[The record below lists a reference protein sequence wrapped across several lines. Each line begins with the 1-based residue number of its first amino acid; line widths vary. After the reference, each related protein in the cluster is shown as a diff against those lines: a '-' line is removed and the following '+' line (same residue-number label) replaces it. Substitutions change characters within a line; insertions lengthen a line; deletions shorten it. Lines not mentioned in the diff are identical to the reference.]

1 MSWEASGIVINVTR
15 STPRVIASYAPL
27 AWESALKV
35 DVQIGLPL
43 VYQPPLGRPGVR
55 AEALRA
61 HLPGR
66 VGYIPDLEPDDFGF
80 HGTLEGP
87 PDHQGPILCL
97 IGTRE
102 LGTHSDH
109 RRAR

>member
-1 MSWEASGIVINVTR
+1 MSWEASGNVINVTR

-35 DVQIGLPL
+35 DVQVSLPL
-43 VYQPPLGRPGVR
+43 IYQPPLGRAGVR

-61 HLPGR
+61 RLPGR
-66 VGYIPDLEPDDFGF
+66 VGYVPDLEPDDFGF
-80 HGTLEGP
+80 HGPLEGP

-97 IGTRE
+97 ICARE
-102 LGTHSDH
+102 LRSHPCH